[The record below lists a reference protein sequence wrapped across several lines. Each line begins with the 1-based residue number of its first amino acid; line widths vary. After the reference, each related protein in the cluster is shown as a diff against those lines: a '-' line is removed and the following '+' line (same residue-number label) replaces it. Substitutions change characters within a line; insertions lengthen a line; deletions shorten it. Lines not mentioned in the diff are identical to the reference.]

1 MYVYVCVCVCVR
13 VCVMCVYVCE
23 CVCVMCVCEFMY
35 VRMYV
40 CLCCTCA
47 WADDLGPK
55 VRINSASY
63 AHCVAPLVHN
73 TKMSGTV
80 ICRTEQLVMQL

>member
-1 MYVYVCVCVCVR
+1 MCVCVCMFVYECMR
-13 VCVMCVYVCE
+13 V
-23 CVCVMCVCEFMY
+23 FMY
-35 VRMYV
+35 VCMCT

-55 VRINSASY
+55 VRVNSASY
-63 AHCVAPLVHN
+63 AHCIAPLVHN

-80 ICRTEQLVMQL
+80 IYSTEQLIMQLFSA